1 MDNPVTTKTPS
12 DSATL
17 DVPAAPPPALTSVP
31 EALLDPDTSQV
42 LLRMYLTQRL
52 KQQMKWYQAR
62 AQEYEVNSDKVFRYG
77 ALIISLTTILA
88 ALGTGNLAEF
98 LAAIGISN
106 ISAEI
111 RILTAILPAIAALM
125 TSISQLYNWDRQ
137 AKLYRDTI
145 MGLER
150 AQLILPTLDKID
162 PVTAQRI
169 YPQLVQQAE
178 AVFEREADQWGQI
191 ALGSEEDK
199 NVDPVVVFATQF
211 GIDIFEADGSINPEK
226 LGNLKAILNAAK
238 TPPTPASV
246 GLNIQQL
253 ETLNTEQVAATTDDQ
268 AGGEISVKPNST
280 TSDAAAPKSTN
291 GNGHTAGVVP
301 VVPNGGMPVTEDET
315 ETSAK
320 P

>member
-1 MDNPVTTKTPS
+1 MDNPVMTTAPQDNTEQ
-12 DSATL
+12 SAA
-17 DVPAAPPPALTSVP
+17 AAPPLLTSVP
-31 EALLDPDTSQV
+31 EALLDPETSQV

-62 AQEYEVNSDKVFRYG
+62 AMEYEVNSDKVFRYG

-211 GIDIFEADGSINPEK
+211 GIDIFEADGSINPDK

-238 TPPTPASV
+238 TPPPPASA
-246 GLNIQQL
+246 GLNLQQL
-253 ETLNTEQVAATTDDQ
+253 ELLK
-268 AGGEISVKPNST
+268 GEEAPSSADAKTSSDGSVKHSSI
-280 TSDAAAPKSTN
+280 TSDAAATKSTN
-291 GNGHTAGVVP
+291 GNGHGAGGVP
-301 VVPNGGMPVTEDET
+301 AVPNGGTPIAEA
-315 ETSAK
+315 ETSK

>member
-1 MDNPVTTKTPS
+1 MDNPMTT
-12 DSATL
+12 SAPQEPIVQ
-17 DVPAAPPPALTSVP
+17 DAAAPPPLLTSVA
-31 EALLDPDTSQV
+31 EAALDPETSQV

-62 AQEYEVNSDKVFRYG
+62 AMEYEVNSDKVFRYG

-191 ALGSEEDK
+191 ALGGGEDP

-211 GIDIFEADGSINPEK
+211 GIDIFEADGSINPDK
-226 LGNLKAILNAAK
+226 LGNLKVILNAAK
-238 TPPTPASV
+238 TPPPPASAA
-246 GLNIQQL
+246 LNIQQL
-253 ETLNTEQVAATTDDQ
+253 ETLNTENTVPADAKTAEETSAK
-268 AGGEISVKPNST
+268 AGSPA
-280 TSDAAAPKSTN
+280 SDAAAKSTN
-291 GNGHTAGVVP
+291 GNGHSAGVVP
-301 VVPNGGMPVTEDET
+301 AAPNGEAPTAQL